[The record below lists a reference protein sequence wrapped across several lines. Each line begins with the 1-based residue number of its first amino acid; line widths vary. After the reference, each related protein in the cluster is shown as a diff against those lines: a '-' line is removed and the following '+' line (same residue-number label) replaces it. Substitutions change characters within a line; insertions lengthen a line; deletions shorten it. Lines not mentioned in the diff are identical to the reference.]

1 MDLLGSIMY
10 LSVNYNTET
19 NYIIWIF
26 SRRYIISKSK
36 KASNDLKNTYL
47 TFHIV
52 FGRIVSEQNAWVL
65 NKFDQ
70 THPRYSTS
78 HLISELST
86 K

>member
-70 THPRYSTS
+70 THPRYSTL
-78 HLISELST
+78 HFNFRTID
-86 K
+86 